1 MMTKSNP
8 NPMVAIIKFKS
19 RAVVILASNACV
31 LFDYHH
37 SRSYKKIFTW
47 HCVATKDNIC
57 FFEIWFHVSFTL
69 LKIIIFLSW
78 KSLYCFLLFDFCNQ
92 FNGEQAYENT
102 RNPETSTGYIYLKNN
117 SGRLRYSGCTLKYG
131 VFKNSFFFLVNCTV
145 LLSKCLINTEMCKK
159 YRSLHIFTIYFHIK
173 PHFFIAFF
181 FDFDEIFTNKR
192 ENVCRFL

>member
-1 MMTKSNP
+1 MTKSNP

-37 SRSYKKIFTW
+37 SRSYKKIFTCQ
-47 HCVATKDNIC
+47 CVATKDNIC

-92 FNGEQAYENT
+92 FNGEQGIWKYKKSWNQYWI
-102 RNPETSTGYIYLKNN
+102 YI
-117 SGRLRYSGCTLKYG
+117 
-131 VFKNSFFFLVNCTV
+131 FKNQFGKAS
-145 LLSKCLINTEMCKK
+145 
-159 YRSLHIFTIYFHIK
+159 IFRMYVKVWCF
-173 PHFFIAFF
+173 
-181 FDFDEIFTNKR
+181 
-192 ENVCRFL
+192 